1 MMSNI
6 RQKGSEPEYDEYD
19 ENPTKSNR
27 NLYIGLGIAAVIISL
42 IIYFV
47 VYKPQRDAAAA
58 AAAAK
63 VASEAAAAAYLV
75 RPGAAAA
82 AAAAKVASEAAAAA
96 AKVASEAAAAY
107 LVRPGV
113 WRKGSI
119 GGDYSKR
126 KLAELFKGT
135 YPTELPKCI
144 NRAKNSNYKY
154 IAAHS
159 QSGDTACVFYNDDG
173 VTPSAISVGDIVDIE
188 NTSYA
193 GELHYAMP

>member
-6 RQKGSEPEYDEYD
+6 RQKGSEPEYDEYDEYD

-58 AAAAK
+58 A
-63 VASEAAAAAYLV
+63 
-75 RPGAAAA
+75 
-82 AAAAKVASEAAAAA
+82 
-96 AKVASEAAAAY
+96 Y

-126 KLAELFKGT
+126 KLAELFNGT
-135 YPTELPKCI
+135 YPKDLPQCI

-154 IAAHS
+154 IAANS
-159 QSGDTACVFYNDDG
+159 QDGKPLCVFYNDDG
-173 VTPSAISVGDIVDIE
+173 VVIPSTVSAGDIVDIE
-188 NTSYA
+188 NTSYT
-193 GELHYAMP
+193 GILHYAVP